1 MHKIS
6 IIIFLLFSFFCLSLQ
21 ADTIENPIKTEKS
34 SDSLWVAIKDFHF
47 IEREKEIDLKISTD
61 LFVKHLDSALVSTG
75 WYKDTVSGDIAIMI
89 AVSMDSLFTEIVEVK
104 KRDFQRSKINDFLIK
119 DIPLGKVFWLSID
132 VIGKHKSFK
141 TSLYYPSNKTDVE
154 DRLFYKYPIIFLS
167 LLVLFAFI
175 TGYLISH
182 RKNKKK

>member
-6 IIIFLLFSFFCLSLQ
+6 IVIFLLLCLSPH
-21 ADTIENPIKTEKS
+21 ADTIEDPIKTNKG

-47 IEREKEIDLKISTD
+47 IERDKEIDLKISTD

-75 WYKDTVSGDIAIMI
+75 WYKDTISGDIAIMI

-104 KRDFQRSKINDFLIK
+104 KRDFQRSKNNDFLIK
-119 DIPLGKVFWLSID
+119 DIPLGEVFWLSID

-141 TSLYYPSNKTDVE
+141 TSLYYPSSKKDIE